1 MERLSKDEKV
11 HSLLL
16 NLSES
21 VRDAFCRSV
30 LIFIS
35 ELYKKR
41 EKSTEVYLCIR
52 YRWCLLKL
60 VGKEKN
66 MKRDL
71 EYSPVPAQNKGIW
84 LSCLQGILS
93 GV

>member
-11 HSLLL
+11 HSLPL

-41 EKSTEVYLCIR
+41 EKSTEVCLCIR
-52 YRWCLLKL
+52 YQWRILEL

-71 EYSPVPAQNKGIW
+71 EYSPVPTQNKGIW